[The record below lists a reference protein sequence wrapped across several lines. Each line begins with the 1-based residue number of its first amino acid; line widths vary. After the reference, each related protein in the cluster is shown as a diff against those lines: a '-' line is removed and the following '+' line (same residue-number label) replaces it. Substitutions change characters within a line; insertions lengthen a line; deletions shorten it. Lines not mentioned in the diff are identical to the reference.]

1 MMQDIYVAGKMCQM
15 KMFHTR
21 PATHVRITRQLF
33 SVSFLSFFFFS
44 YLKIILFYFV
54 LTTVIFPGIKFHKRF
69 HYKQ

>member
-33 SVSFLSFFFFS
+33 SVSFLSSFFLFVF
-44 YLKIILFYFV
+44 KDNIILFRINNRY
-54 LTTVIFPGIKFHKRF
+54 ISWNQIS
-69 HYKQ
+69 